1 MINLSITKVYAFFCA
16 ILLLLPMTSFNTE
29 SKIVES
35 KVARHIAIE
44 KAKIDIK
51 LKQANYSE
59 GLNQTY

>member
-1 MINLSITKVYAFFCA
+1 
-16 ILLLLPMTSFNTE
+16 MTSFNTE

-44 KAKIDIK
+44 KAKIDIR

-59 GLNQTY
+59 GINQTY